1 MIRTTILALLLAQA
15 QDPVIRSTVVNVQ
28 VPVTV
33 LDKKGKF
40 VTGLTAGDFRLFDG
54 TAAQKIQVDEAA
66 YPVSLVVAIQSN
78 TNTRDLFG
86 ALRKA
91 SNLFVPLIA
100 GDNGEVAVVTYDQSV
115 RVLAPFTS
123 DPAEIQSA
131 FASIK
136 AGGGLHHLDD
146 ATLESMKLLRSRG
159 TGRKKVLVVIGEGFD
174 KGSSVSPSDVFTQA
188 ERDSVLIYTIKVKP
202 ATPETPQ
209 KAKNPVPPE
218 ARGPGP
224 MGTTQ
229 TMTTDVQR
237 GGYGPSLNDIYDYFH
252 GLRAN
257 DNLSAYAKYTGGR
270 EQGFSNQKSLEKAI
284 ETIGK
289 EVHSQYLLTYA
300 PEDKELGYHALTVQV
315 ATSPKLEVRAR
326 RGYWLAAQAEVR

>member
-1 MIRTTILALLLAQA
+1 MIRTTILALLLSQA
-15 QDPVIRSTVVNVQ
+15 QDPIIRSSVVNVQ

-40 VTGLTAGDFRLFDG
+40 VTGLTENDFRLYDG
-54 TAAQKIQVDEAA
+54 TGPQKVKVDEAA
-66 YPVSLVVAIQSN
+66 YPVSLVVAVQSN
-78 TNTRDLFG
+78 SNTRDLFG

-100 GDNGEVAVVTYDQSV
+100 GDNGEIAVVTYDQTV
-115 RVLAPFTS
+115 HVLAPFTS
-123 DPAEIQSA
+123 DAAEIQSA
-131 FASIK
+131 FANIK

-159 TGRKKVLVVIGEGFD
+159 VGRKKVLIVIGEGFD

-202 ATPETPQ
+202 ANPETPQ

-257 DNLSAYAKYTGGR
+257 DNLAAYAKYTGGR
-270 EQGFSNQKSLEKAI
+270 EQGFSDQKSLEKAI

-289 EVHSQYLLTYA
+289 EVHSQYLLTFA
-300 PEDKELGYHALTVQV
+300 PEDRELGYHSLTVQV

-326 RGYWLAAQAEVR
+326 RGYWLAAQ